1 MHYETLIFDIRD
13 GVAWITIN
21 RPAAH
26 NALNLQA
33 LKELYEVANRCSA
46 ERSVRAAV
54 LSGAGDRA
62 FSAGGDVIDFA
73 ARGDDIDVLLR
84 EMTGYLHMAISRF
97 AWMHAPLIA
106 AVNGVAAGGGF
117 SLALACDL
125 VIAAEHAKFTSVYT
139 QIGFTPDGSC
149 SYFLP
154 RLVGVRRAME
164 LFLTN
169 RLLTAREALEWGLVN
184 KVVPAEQLMNEAGAL
199 ARQLAQGPTDA
210 YGGVK
215 KLLLL
220 SATDSLESQMERET
234 RFIAEA
240 AASRDGREGV
250 RAFAEKRRP
259 AFSGSAGER

>member
-1 MHYETLIFDIRD
+1 MHYETLIFDVRD
-13 GVAWITIN
+13 GVAWITID
-21 RPAAH
+21 RPGAH

-33 LKELYEVANRCSA
+33 LKELYDVANRCSSD
-46 ERSVRAAV
+46 RSVRAAV
-54 LSGAGDRA
+54 LTGTGDRA
-62 FSAGGDVIDFA
+62 FSAGGDVVDFA
-73 ARGDDIDVLLR
+73 ARGEDIDLLLK

-97 AWMHAPLIA
+97 AWMRAPLIG

-125 VIAAEHAKFTSVYT
+125 VIAAEHAKFTSAYT

-154 RLVGVRRAME
+154 RLIGVRRAME

-184 KVVPAEQLMNEAGAL
+184 NVVSLDKLTTDVRAL
-199 ARQLAQGPTDA
+199 AQQLASGPTRA

-240 AASRDGREGV
+240 AASPDGREGV
-250 RAFAEKRRP
+250 RAFAEKRQPR
-259 AFSGSAGER
+259 FTGSADGR